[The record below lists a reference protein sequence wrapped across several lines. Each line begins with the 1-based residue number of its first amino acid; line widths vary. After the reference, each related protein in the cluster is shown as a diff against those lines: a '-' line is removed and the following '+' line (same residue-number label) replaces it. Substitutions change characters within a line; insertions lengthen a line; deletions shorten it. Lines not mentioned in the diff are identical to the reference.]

1 MGQLRH
7 SIGMAEKSYHEEG
20 EKSLSTVNSAAAP
33 GVLAALGL
41 TRQGLLQGPD
51 DCVIFTPSEEFN
63 LTFLYIQALDSFR
76 AKEKLKDSFVIKW
89 LMYLTKNSELKSSQL
104 QNKLTCLRKKN

>member
-41 TRQGLLQGPD
+41 TRQVLLQGPD

-63 LTFLYIQALDSFR
+63 LTFSYIQALDSFR
-76 AKEKLKDSFVIKW
+76 AKEKLKDSCEKFTEAQSRFSESNMGIIKK
-89 LMYLTKNSELKSSQL
+89 L
-104 QNKLTCLRKKN
+104 NKTS